1 MDRITPAPARPL
13 FAIARESV
21 LGVVYWDWDDRWAE
35 NWRRS
40 WGNKSA
46 AQRLLNRLQQG
57 GRHADNATVVR
68 VQ

>member
-1 MDRITPAPARPL
+1 MDRTSATARPL

-21 LGVVYWDWDDRWAE
+21 LGVVYWDWDDLWTE
-35 NWRRS
+35 NWLRS
-40 WGNKSA
+40 WGNRSA

-57 GRHADNATVVR
+57 GRHADDAFVVR